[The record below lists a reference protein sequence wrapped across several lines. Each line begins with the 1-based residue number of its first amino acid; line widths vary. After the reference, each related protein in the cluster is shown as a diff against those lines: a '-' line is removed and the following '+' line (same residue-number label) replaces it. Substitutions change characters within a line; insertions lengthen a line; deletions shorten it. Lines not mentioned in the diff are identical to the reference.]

1 MRITLAVKALR
12 TGIAPITFGISEQ
25 PESGILMRI
34 LDEVADQ
41 SLSVITIY
49 LTEAEAEE
57 LRDSLE
63 QLLAN
68 WPSRHEHVSS
78 SDYKKQITVCI
89 YDAENLEGFDAR
101 SKQLINED

>member
-1 MRITLAVKALR
+1 
-12 TGIAPITFGISEQ
+12 
-25 PESGILMRI
+25 
-34 LDEVADQ
+34 
-41 SLSVITIY
+41 
-49 LTEAEAEE
+49 
-57 LRDSLE
+57 LE

-89 YDAENLEGFDAR
+89 YDAENLEGFDER